1 MIGRLFKDNG
11 TATHTLCINLFALHR
26 PTPRPLVLNYAQKI
40 MTKNHNGIL
49 KYKKTRG
56 KPTNYKQKVKNAQ
69 LYKRQLML
77 VFDNNIIP
85 EEVFLVLYDINRP
98 SNTFCSHWD
107 YILFDLLNFAE
118 AECYTVFQFNF
129 IILHLFHTK

>member
-40 MTKNHNGIL
+40 MTKNQNDIL
-49 KYKKTRG
+49 KNKETRG

-69 LYKRQLML
+69 LNKRTTN
-77 VFDNNIIP
+77 VSF
-85 EEVFLVLYDINRP
+85 
-98 SNTFCSHWD
+98 
-107 YILFDLLNFAE
+107 
-118 AECYTVFQFNF
+118 
-129 IILHLFHTK
+129 